1 MAVTISDIQ
10 KEIIKL
16 KKEKDICIL
25 AHSYQGREII
35 EVADFVGDSYAL
47 SVKAKSVP
55 NKIVIMCGVRF
66 MAETVKLLS
75 SDKTVILSNENAGC
89 PMAEQFEKEEIEYIK
104 NKNKDLCVV
113 CYINTTTE
121 LKTVCDV
128 CVTSSSA
135 VKIVERL
142 KCKDILF
149 IPDINLGTYVKNHV
163 KDKNIQLLH
172 GGCPVH
178 ACVSESEALKALEAH
193 PEALFLVHPE
203 CTPEV
208 VKHADYVGSTSGIM
222 DFAKASEKKEF
233 IIGTEQAIVETL
245 QFECPDKTFYPLSV
259 NITCRNMKATTLV
272 DVLNCCKGTGGEV
285 IELEEET
292 MKKAKKCIDKM
303 IELG

>member
-1 MAVTISDIQ
+1 MANTIAEVQ
-10 KEIIKL
+10 KEILRL
-16 KKEKDICIL
+16 KKENDICIL

-35 EVADFVGDSYAL
+35 EIADFVGDSYAL
-47 SVKAKSVP
+47 SVKAKSVT
-55 NKIVIMCGVRF
+55 NKTVIMCGVRF

-75 SDKTVILSNENAGC
+75 PEKTVVLSNKNAGC
-89 PMAEQFEKEEIEYIK
+89 PMAEQFEKDEIEYLK
-104 NKNKDLCVV
+104 NKNKNLCVV

-135 VKIVERL
+135 LKIVDKLEE
-142 KCKDILF
+142 KDILF
-149 IPDINLGTYVKNHV
+149 IPDINLGTYIKNNV

-178 ACVSESEALKALEAH
+178 ACVTESETLKAKEAH
-193 PEALFLVHPE
+193 PNALLLVHPE
-203 CTPEV
+203 CVPEV

-222 DFAKASEKKEF
+222 DYAKASDADEF

-245 QFECPDKTFYPLSV
+245 QFECPDKSFYPLSV
-259 NITCRNMKATTLV
+259 NITCRNMKTTTLV

-285 IELEEET
+285 IELEADIME
-292 MKKAKKCIDKM
+292 KAKKCIDRM